1 MPVLA
6 TPLSAA
12 KVRTAQ
18 PGRYGDGNG
27 LYLLVRDNGT
37 AFWLF
42 RYVMAGRMREA
53 GLGRARGTNSVSLA
67 DARAA
72 AAPLYRLVKNGVD
85 PLEQRKVEAD
95 AARAAAQAEQ
105 ARAVTFKTAAG
116 YCIDAHEAGW
126 RNTKHAAQWRS
137 TLATYV
143 FPVMGDLP
151 VGKVG
156 TAEVLAAL
164 EPIWRAK
171 PETASR
177 VRGRIEAI
185 LDYGK
190 TREWRTGENPARW
203 RGHLDNLLPARSK
216 VAKVEHHAALP
227 WQQIAAF
234 MTELRQRS
242 GVAARALEFAILTA
256 ARTGEVIGARWS
268 EIDLAAT
275 VWTVP
280 EGRMKAGRE
289 HRVPLSDAA
298 LALLAEAAKMRTSA
312 DSEGIVFPGQRR
324 GEALSNMAMLV
335 MLRRMGRG
343 DLTTHGF
350 RSTFR
355 DWAAETGKPSDIAE
369 AALAHTLGNKTQ
381 AAYQR
386 GDLLE
391 RRRELMTGWAS
402 HCERPPADVVPLR
415 RSA

>member
-1 MPVLA
+1 VPA
-6 TPLSAA
+6 TPLTAA

-18 PGRYGDGNG
+18 PGRYGDGDG
-27 LYLLVRDNGT
+27 LYLLVRGNGT
-37 AFWLF
+37 AFWIF
-42 RYVMAGRMREA
+42 RYVLGGKMREA
-53 GLGRARGTNSVSLA
+53 GLGRARGTNAVSLA

-72 AAPLYRLVKNGVD
+72 AAPLYRLTKNGVD
-85 PLEQRKVEAD
+85 PLEQRKAEAD
-95 AARAAAQAEQ
+95 AARAATQAER
-105 ARAVTFKTAAG
+105 ARSVTFRSAAG
-116 YCIDAHEAGW
+116 YYIDAHEAGW
-126 RNTKHAAQWRS
+126 RNTKHAAQWRT
-137 TLATYV
+137 TLGTYV
-143 FPVMGDLP
+143 YPAMGDLP

-156 TAEVLAAL
+156 TADVLAVL

-177 VRGRIEAI
+177 VRGRIEAV

-227 WQQIAAF
+227 WQQVAAF
-234 MTELRQRS
+234 MTDLRQRS
-242 GVAARALEFAILTA
+242 GVAARALDFAILTA
-256 ARTGEVIGARWS
+256 ARTGEIIGARWS
-268 EIDLAAT
+268 EIDLAAA

-298 LALLAEAAKMRTSA
+298 LAVLGEVAKMRTSA
-312 DSEGIVFPGQRR
+312 DVGEIVFPGQRR
-324 GEALSNMAMLV
+324 GEGLSNMAMLV

-355 DWAAETGKPSDIAE
+355 DWAAETGKPADIAE
-369 AALAHTLGNKTQ
+369 AALAHTLGSKTQ

-391 RRRELMTGWAS
+391 RRRQLMTEWAA
-402 HCERPPADVVPLR
+402 HCEKPPADVVPLR